1 MKMNHQ
7 QLDQFLRKLDDI
19 EKIQIITHENVN
31 DYDGN
36 ELIIEDD
43 SSIPRL
49 QEKYFFDKGPVY
61 ISKHH
66 RFADMPLHMH
76 TFIEMNYVYS
86 GECRQLLNGKEVK
99 LTQGQIC
106 LLDKDVPHSIP
117 ELGENDILV
126 NIIMKK
132 ETFSTAFLGQLSNK
146 GIVSSF
152 LANAVSENQRHDR
165 YILFHTENHENL
177 QLIIRNMLCEYFDP
191 QDYSMELVSYYM
203 PILFT
208 ELMRVYTLDKNFE
221 LAKSSGKTNI
231 IEILQYIEEH
241 YKDCTLTSLA
251 ETFNF
256 NANYLGNMLKER
268 TGKTFLELVQ
278 TQRMINAESL
288 LTNTD
293 KSIDEIAFQVGY
305 DSLSFFYRKF
315 KELYGETPSRY
326 RKNKRTV

>member
-1 MKMNHQ
+1 MNHQ
-7 QLDQFLRKLDDI
+7 QLDQYLRKLDDI

-36 ELIIEDD
+36 ELIVESD

-49 QEKYFFDKGPVY
+49 QEKYFFDKGPIY

-66 RFADMPLHMH
+66 RFAEMPLHMH

-86 GECRQLLNGKEVK
+86 GECQQILNGKKVK

-106 LLDKDVPHSIP
+106 LLDKDVPHTLP
-117 ELGENDILV
+117 ALGENDILV

-152 LANAVSENQRHDR
+152 LVDAVSENQRHDR
-165 YILFHTENHENL
+165 YLLFHSQDNENL
-177 QLIIRNMLCEYFDP
+177 QFIIRNMLCEYFDP
-191 QDYSMELVSYYM
+191 QDYSLEMVNYYM

-208 ELMRVYTLDKNFE
+208 ELMRVFQLDKNFE
-221 LAKSSGKTNI
+221 LSKTSRKTNL
-231 IEILQYIEEH
+231 IEILQYIEQH
-241 YKDCTLTSLA
+241 YKECTLTSLA
-251 ETFNF
+251 EMFSF

-278 TQRMINAESL
+278 TQRMIEAASL
-288 LTNTD
+288 LNDTD
-293 KSIDEIAFQVGY
+293 KSIDEVAYQVGY

-315 KELYGETPSRY
+315 KEHYGETPSRF
-326 RKNKRTV
+326 RKNSK